1 MCCCECSRKG
11 RREEEEGGGG
21 RRREEEGGGGRRKEE
36 EGGGKR
42 RREKEGGGRRR
53 REEERGGGRKR
64 EEEGGRGRRKWEGE
78 QGVRREVNFCDQENI
93 KLTDQK
99 VAKCLSQDLVK
110 ERLCGVGYVAK
121 EVHNKEI
128 LTTAVVHQGKENTAK

>member
-21 RRREEEGGGGRRKEE
+21 RRREEEGGGKRRRGE
-36 EGGGKR
+36 EGGGR
-42 RREKEGGGRRR
+42 GR
-53 REEERGGGRKR
+53 REEEGGGRKR
-64 EEEGGRGRRKWEGE
+64 EEEGGVRG
-78 QGVRREVNFCDQENI
+78 EVNFCDQENI

-99 VAKCLSQDLVK
+99 VGKCLSQDLVK
-110 ERLCGVGYVAK
+110 ERLCGVGCMAK

-128 LTTAVVHQGKENTAK
+128 LTTAVVHQGKQNTAK